1 MSPLFLI
8 YSVGAWILCLCKA
21 AYPISSLPPS
31 TLFTVAH
38 MLQHLHGLGHSHSIN
53 SMPENVSSS
62 LSCLKTSRS
71 QGKWDFNDA
80 GVTNW
85 AAITATGGLSSGD
98 KQGIRIWWGVRTA
111 YFRATVR
118 YFEWAKPLIF
128 GASVSLHIWKFKIR
142 VISGTMSTHSNLEVR
157 RVRGR
162 IKASVG

>member
-1 MSPLFLI
+1 MMIIISMINDHLFHNVEIKFSDKVRDRPSFLKRKKKHKKLNEITHIECVMSPLFLI

-98 KQGIRIWWGVRTA
+98 KQGIRI
-111 YFRATVR
+111 
-118 YFEWAKPLIF
+118 
-128 GASVSLHIWKFKIR
+128 
-142 VISGTMSTHSNLEVR
+142 
-157 RVRGR
+157 
-162 IKASVG
+162 